1 MKASL
6 VPFGKS
12 LGNRLNGNNNN
23 ENNDNTLADEKN
35 VVTSLPYSRYWY
47 EPEPLNQYIK
57 IIFNIIITLAILFIL
72 YKFVHLIS
80 LDVQWKLMGLE
91 LDSVNQWRRCEL
103 DYKNNK
109 CFLSSEAIPP
119 KLRYKCQEWSH
130 CIEQYSPNNKRSFQ
144 SAKLWVQTLAE
155 VVNTF
160 IETITLRSLLFI
172 LITVCSIVMVTNTIF
187 GSYKVVYYNNNNNN
201 NNT

>member
-1 MKASL
+1 MKTSL

-12 LGNRLNGNNNN
+12 FGNRLNGNNNN
-23 ENNDNTLADEKN
+23 KNNDKSFADEKN
-35 VVTSLPYSRYWY
+35 VVTSLPHSRYWY

-80 LDVQWKLMGLE
+80 LDVEWKLMELE
-91 LDSVNQWRRCEL
+91 LDSMNQWRRCEL

-109 CFLSSEAIPP
+109 CFLSNEAIPP

-130 CIEQYSPNNKRSFQ
+130 CIEQYSLNNKRSFQ

-160 IETITLRSLLFI
+160 IETITLRSLLFV

-187 GSYKVVYYNNNNNN
+187 GSYKVVYYNNNNN
-201 NNT
+201 T